1 MSYYGAERERTF
13 KAYNLAD
20 YDPSRVTGLYNI
32 PTLEAEHHIPS
43 KLIAFNKMLS
53 EKDNITLIKT
63 DISPDNES
71 IIKDDITNPNL
82 ELYNDVD
89 IIYSIRPP
97 SELQPY
103 LVKLAEK
110 IDAML
115 IIKPLT
121 GEELNTPRV
130 KMKLKNFKKAS
141 FYILR

>member
-1 MSYYGAERERTF
+1 MWQDF
-13 KAYNLAD
+13 AD
-20 YDPSRVTGLYNI
+20 YILNEVGSQEIKIAEIGVGKFDKI
-32 PTLEAEHHIPS
+32 AETLS
-43 KLIAFNKMLS
+43 K
-53 EKDNITLIKT
+53 KDNITLIKT
-63 DISPDNES
+63 DILPKDNT

-82 ELYNDVD
+82 ELYKDVK

-103 LVKLAEK
+103 LVKLALE
-110 IDAML
+110 INSQL

-121 GEELNTPRV
+121 NEDLNTGRV

>member
-1 MSYYGAERERTF
+1 MWQDFGEYILNEVGDNKVTIAE
-13 KAYNLAD
+13 
-20 YDPSRVTGLYNI
+20 
-32 PTLEAEHHIPS
+32 
-43 KLIAFNKMLS
+43 IAVGKFDKIAQMLS

-130 KMKLKNFKKAS
+130 KMQLKNFKKAS